1 MELVTDLASTVLTV
15 AALGYLGVSV
25 SDFGLGTRFKPR
37 LRERWWR
44 LSTMQRRALL
54 GGLPVLIYVA
64 WGAPAAV
71 WSLIL
76 IGLVLG
82 WRRLAATV
90 RRLVRRQAFTRAARQ
105 GFVLPM
111 GVGLTGGGASGLV
124 ARVAALPILGRLV
137 DLTAATIERPTSML
151 ALGTTGSGK
160 TEVGKTLVWQLTDA
174 RRGDEPIVAF
184 DYKTDYQDFLR
195 EVCGEDAVIR
205 VSASGSTHIWNVF
218 QEVDDERDYRELA
231 RALFPADGDGSAKF
245 FEQAAR
251 DVFRATCVA
260 LDREYR
266 EDPDVTLS
274 NALLARTFRE
284 FSREDLYEAL
294 SEHGDM
300 AAATSALDP
309 DGSRQSVGV
318 YATVQQRVADVFV
331 GDFAGEAAARAD
343 EAAAAAPTHTAD
355 AEISIREY
363 MRNPQGRVLVLDFPQ
378 RQGQTVAPIFR
389 FLVDHAAMHAL
400 DDASRGAYFILDEAT
415 RIPGLRRL
423 DDLVNLG
430 RGQQVQVLLTL
441 QSVSQLFA
449 NYGKERGTSILSG
462 LVSRVILRLGDEAS
476 IDYARTVVG
485 TEFKTYTKHVE
496 KDHAGDFSVTKRREL
511 KEEEEH
517 AFARGEFT
525 RWNPGVGLF
534 IGRTGWRYGYFP
546 MLDDQLA
553 VEIDEAHA
561 RT

>member
-1 MELVTDLASTVLTV
+1 MELVADLASTVLTV
-15 AALGYLGVSV
+15 AALGYLGVTV
-25 SDFGLGTRFKPR
+25 SDFGLGTRLKPR

-44 LSTMQRRALL
+44 LSQPQRRALL
-54 GGLPVLIYVA
+54 GALPVVVFAA
-64 WGAPAAV
+64 WGLGAAL
-71 WSLIL
+71 WCLLIV
-76 IGLVLG
+76 GLVLG
-82 WRRLAATV
+82 WRRLRALAQDRL
-90 RRLVRRQAFTRAARQ
+90 RRWSFARAARQ

-111 GVGLTGGGASGLV
+111 AVSKTGGRTGDVLDRLRRLPLV
-124 ARVAALPILGRLV
+124 GGVVG
-137 DLTAATIERPTSML
+137 LTAATIERPTSML

-160 TEVGKTLVWQLTDA
+160 TEVGKTLAWQLTDD
-174 RRGDEPIVAF
+174 RLLGEPVVVF

-195 EVCGEDAVIR
+195 EVVGEDAVIR
-205 VSASGSTHIWNVF
+205 LSASGSTHTWNVF
-218 QEVDDERDYRELA
+218 EEIEDDRDYRELA
-231 RALFPADGDGSAKF
+231 RALFPADGDGSSRF

-251 DVFRATCVA
+251 DVFRATCTA

-266 EDPDVTLS
+266 DDPDVTLS

-294 SEHGDM
+294 SEYGDM

-318 YATVQQRVADVFV
+318 FATVQQRVGEVFV
-331 GDFAGEAAARAD
+331 GDFAGEAGA
-343 EAAAAAPTHTAD
+343 HTDD

-363 MRNPQGRVLVLDFPQ
+363 MADPQGRVLVLDFPQ
-378 RQGQTVAPIFR
+378 RQGQTVAPVFR

-400 DDASRGAYFILDEAT
+400 DDATRGAYFVLDEVT

-462 LVSRVILRLGDEAS
+462 LVSRVILRLGDDAS
-476 IDYARTVVG
+476 IDYARAAVG
-485 TEFKTYTKHVE
+485 TEFKTYTRHVE
-496 KDHAGDFSVTKRREL
+496 KSGGDWNVTTRRET
-511 KEEEEH
+511 KDEEEH

-525 RWNPGVGLF
+525 RWDPGVGLF
-534 IGRTGWRYGYFP
+534 VGRTGWRFGYFP
-546 MLDDQLA
+546 MLNEYLA
-553 VEIDEAHA
+553 DEIDEAH
-561 RT
+561 R